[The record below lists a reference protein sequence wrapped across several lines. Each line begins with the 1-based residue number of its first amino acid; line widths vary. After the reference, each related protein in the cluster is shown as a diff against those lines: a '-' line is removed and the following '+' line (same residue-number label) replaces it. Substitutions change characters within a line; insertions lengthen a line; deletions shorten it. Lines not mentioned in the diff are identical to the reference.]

1 MLFAA
6 GLSTAIAGVDALL
19 PNDSWLFAAVVFG
32 PLLLAGF
39 GTPAATALVATYAV
53 ALAILLGFADD
64 IIGTRGHV
72 ARVIIVAVAGAVA
85 TWLAGRRQA
94 HEAALLAAR
103 PQLDRA
109 TQLSHSLRAGRMGT
123 WTWDR
128 VAGTVE
134 WDSELEQLF
143 GLPPGGFDGTFEAW
157 QERIDERD
165 RDRITAAVDAAV
177 ASKGQFRFDHRCVWP
192 DGSIHWVE
200 GLGEVIV
207 NGEGEVTGAFGLTI
221 SIDDRRRAE
230 EARRRLLELERTAR
244 ERADYLA
251 RANQALGRS
260 LDVNEIVEQVT
271 AAAVPQLADWCSLT
285 LTLDEPRRPPSTV
298 VAHLD
303 PEMVQWAQKLQA
315 LYPYDAD
322 APTGAPEVIRSGI
335 SEFLPSITDEL
346 IESVTDDEELRNVLK
361 SLELRSSI
369 TVALPSPLGVLGA
382 LQLVRTGTSPPYQQI
397 DVQLAEDLADRIGS
411 ALNNALLF
419 RRQRQSRVAL
429 DTLQRLTGQLAEALT
444 TSDITKV
451 VVHQG
456 RAGLDADLGLLYLL
470 GDDGLLRLVSSS
482 GDRARHIQGFQTL
495 SREER
500 VPVADAIRSRSIVVV
515 SNAEEVAERY
525 PDLAARGAQAE
536 AFVAAP
542 LEIRRHL
549 VGGLL
554 FAFDHPHRFST
565 EELAMITT
573 LAGRAAGA
581 VERARLY
588 ERQREISLTL
598 QRRLLPA
605 LPRLPPWLSATA
617 RYLPAPGG
625 EVGGDWFQMLNL
637 GDRVAAAVGDA
648 VGRGITA
655 AAAMGQLR
663 AALASAAGANPDP
676 ALVIAATDTFAGAG
690 ADTKAASLLYL
701 LLEANTFDV
710 RYSAAGHLPALLVHP
725 GIGTELLDGGR
736 GPLLGIDDSRLVAP
750 VATAQLAPGDFLVL
764 YTDGLVER
772 RGESIDT
779 GIQRLRAAAAALA
792 TIEPE
797 DVCDELLARLLGEAE
812 AEDDVALLI
821 IRRNTEAAGAT

>member
-1 MLFAA
+1 MHYRPMLFAA
-6 GLSTAIAGVDALL
+6 GLSTAIFVADALL
-19 PNDSWLFAAVVFG
+19 PNDSWLLTAVVFG

-39 GTPAATALVATYAV
+39 GTPTATALVAAYAV
-53 ALAILLGFADD
+53 ALAIALGWVDD
-64 IIGTRGHV
+64 IAGTRGHV
-72 ARVIIVAVAGAVA
+72 ARVIIVLVAGAVA

-94 HEAALLAAR
+94 HEAALVAAR

-109 TQLSHSLRAGRMGT
+109 TQLSRSLRAGRMGT

-134 WDSELEQLF
+134 WDTELEQLF

-157 QERIDERD
+157 RERIDERD
-165 RDRITAAVDAAV
+165 RDRITAAIDAAV
-177 ASKGQFRFDHRCVWP
+177 AAKGQFRFDHRCVWP
-192 DGSIHWVE
+192 DGSIHWIE
-200 GLGEVIV
+200 GLGDVIV
-207 NGEGEVTGAFGLTI
+207 NSEGAVTGAFGLTI

-244 ERADYLA
+244 ERSDYLA

-260 LDVNEIVEQVT
+260 LDLNEIIEQVT

-285 LTLDEPRRPPSTV
+285 LTLDEPRRPPTTV

-303 PEMVQWAQKLQA
+303 PEMVQWAQRLQT
-315 LYPYDAD
+315 LYPYNPDTA
-322 APTGAPEVIRSGI
+322 TGTAHVIRSGQTEFI
-335 SEFLPSITDEL
+335 STINDEL
-346 IESVTDDEELRNVLK
+346 IDAATDDEVLRDTLK

-369 TVALPSPLGVLGA
+369 NVALPSPLGILGA

-397 DVQLAEDLADRIGS
+397 DVQLAEDLADRIGA

-419 RRQRQSRVAL
+419 SRQRQSRVAL

-470 GDDGLLRLVSSS
+470 GDDGLLHLAASS
-482 GDRARHIQGFQTL
+482 GDRAQQIQEFQTL
-495 SREER
+495 SRDEAL
-500 VPVADAIRSRSIVVV
+500 PVTDAIRSRAIVVASDV
-515 SNAEEVAERY
+515 SEVAERY
-525 PDLAARGAQAE
+525 PGLAARGGQAE

-542 LEIRRHL
+542 LEIRRRL

-573 LAGRAAGA
+573 LAGRCAGA

-605 LPRLPPWLSATA
+605 LPSLPPWLSATA

-648 VGRGITA
+648 VGRGIAA

-690 ADTKAASLLYL
+690 ADTRAASLLYL
-701 LLEANTFDV
+701 LLEADSLDF
-710 RYSAAGHLPALLVHP
+710 RYATAGHLPALLVHP
-725 GIGTELLDGGR
+725 GLGTELLEAGR
-736 GPLLGIDDSRLVAP
+736 GPLLGINDARLESP
-750 VATAQLAPGDFLVL
+750 VATAQLVPGDFLVL
-764 YTDGLVER
+764 YTDGLIER

-779 GIQRLRAAAAALA
+779 GIQRLRAAAGSLSSV
-792 TIEPE
+792 EPE
-797 DVCDELLARLLGEAE
+797 DMADELLAVLLGEAE

-821 IRRNTEAAGAT
+821 IRRNA